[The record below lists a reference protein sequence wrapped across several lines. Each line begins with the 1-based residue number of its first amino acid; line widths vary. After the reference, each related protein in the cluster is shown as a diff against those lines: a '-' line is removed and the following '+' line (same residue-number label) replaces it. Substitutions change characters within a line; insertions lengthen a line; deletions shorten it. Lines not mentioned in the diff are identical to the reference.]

1 MLATFLAGMLI
12 TIAIIVE
19 LLAAVEEFS
28 HHDIRATAHVTA
40 VCVLLQRRVS
50 L

>member
-1 MLATFLAGMLI
+1 MLATFLAGVLI
-12 TIAIIVE
+12 TIAIIVK

-28 HHDIRATAHVTA
+28 HHDIRATAHITTTFA
-40 VCVLLQRRVS
+40 LLQRSVS